1 MLSVVAPTTTTE
13 KSPYVL
19 ADAFDIFSPLPSLPL
34 LFPKQLLH
42 GLTVTLT
49 FGLFSAFFF
58 PSAMS
63 CLDVRSVLVLFSD
76 LAVFLWCW
84 RLCVSEGAQIT
95 VLIFI
100 FEDIA
105 FLIGEAFNFVSLFGH
120 FSLYILKQP

>member
-100 FEDIA
+100 FEDIV